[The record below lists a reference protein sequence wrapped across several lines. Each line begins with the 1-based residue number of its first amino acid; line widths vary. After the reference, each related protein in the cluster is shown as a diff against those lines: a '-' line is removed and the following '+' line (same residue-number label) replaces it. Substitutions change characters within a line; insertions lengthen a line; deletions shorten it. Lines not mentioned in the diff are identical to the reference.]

1 MTVRSILAAAAVVA
15 SFTASAAA
23 QEGRTFDAWGH
34 TFDVPSSRAASG
46 ALAAAVPDTFGAVA
60 PERTYVSGKVGT
72 MVESEVLAP
81 VTTSNVINVWGA
93 RIAVTAR

>member
-15 SFTASAAA
+15 GFTASAAA

-34 TFDVPSSRAASG
+34 SFEVPGSQAASG
-46 ALAAAVPDTFGAVA
+46 AVAAKSDAFRAVA

-81 VTTSNVINVWGA
+81 ATSPNVINVWGA
-93 RIAVTAR
+93 RIAVPAH

>member
-15 SFTASAAA
+15 GFTASAAA

-34 TFDVPSSRAASG
+34 TFDVPGSRAASG
-46 ALAAAVPDTFGAVA
+46 AVAAEPDAFRAVA

-72 MVESEVLAP
+72 VVESEVLTP

-93 RIAVTAR
+93 RIAVPAR

>member
-1 MTVRSILAAAAVVA
+1 MTARSVLAAAAVA
-15 SFTASAAA
+15 AGFTASAAA

-34 TFDVPSSRAASG
+34 SFDVPRSRAASE
-46 ALAAAVPDTFGAVA
+46 AVAARPDAFRAVA

-72 MVESEVLAP
+72 VVESEVLTP

-93 RIAVTAR
+93 RIAVPAR

>member
-15 SFTASAAA
+15 GFTASAAA
-23 QEGRTFDAWGH
+23 QEGRTLDAWGH
-34 TFDVPSSRAASG
+34 SFDVPGSRAASG
-46 ALAAAVPDTFGAVA
+46 AVAAAEPDAFRAVA

-81 VTTSNVINVWGA
+81 VTTSDVINVWGA
-93 RIAVTAR
+93 RIAVPAR